1 MSRNVFIERFEQQ
14 RIKLNLSQKEMAEKL
29 GTSLSSYKRLVSG
42 QTSTKL
48 YDMAIRFYYL
58 TGTSIFGYDSNIDSQ
73 HRLLSKMRGMT
84 DDQLYFIESI
94 IDYMKKYT

>member
-1 MSRNVFIERFEQQ
+1 
-14 RIKLNLSQKEMAEKL
+14 
-29 GTSLSSYKRLVSG
+29 
-42 QTSTKL
+42 
-48 YDMAIRFYYL
+48 MAIRFYYL